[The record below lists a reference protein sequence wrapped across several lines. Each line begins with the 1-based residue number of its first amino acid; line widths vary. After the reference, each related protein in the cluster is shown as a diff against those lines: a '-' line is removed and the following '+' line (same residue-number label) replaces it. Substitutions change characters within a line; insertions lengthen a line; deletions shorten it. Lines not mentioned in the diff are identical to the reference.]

1 MKIKTIYTLLLL
13 LLIGF
18 GTRVSAQTNAVLNY
32 PVPAKKRV
40 STQKPNQQN
49 TGKDTKNRTYN
60 SADNNINT
68 ADTTLYRKKTSEEK
82 IKQGLSTIGDGMEQ
96 FMERESAAIGRIA
109 GKAEK
114 NGKKFLRKVSEAGK
128 KFGDNVGKALN
139 KASDAVSEHQI
150 NKNKQ

>member
-1 MKIKTIYTLLLL
+1 MR
-13 LLIGF
+13 F
-18 GTRVSAQTNAVLNY
+18 FVSFPVFCWFCFCVETRFLAG
-32 PVPAKKRV
+32 
-40 STQKPNQQN
+40 

-139 KASDAVSEHQI
+139 KASDALSEHQI

>member
-1 MKIKTIYTLLLL
+1 M
-13 LLIGF
+13 
-18 GTRVSAQTNAVLNY
+18 
-32 PVPAKKRV
+32 
-40 STQKPNQQN
+40 
-49 TGKDTKNRTYN
+49 
-60 SADNNINT
+60 
-68 ADTTLYRKKTSEEK
+68 YRKKTSEEK